1 MITQMKELIGIS
13 VNRTAMGKTVKSY
26 NGINNTK
33 CLEYISCKKK
43 KKINFHDITY
53 IVVVNSTGTIGRL
66 LTPFPGKRIFV
77 SIPRTATPIHW
88 LAFNQNASTS
98 LYKMKYRC

>member
-43 KKINFHDITY
+43 KTKFPRHYVYRSSQLNWYNRSSINS
-53 IVVVNSTGTIGRL
+53 V
-66 LTPFPGKRIFV
+66 
-77 SIPRTATPIHW
+77 PR
-88 LAFNQNASTS
+88 
-98 LYKMKYRC
+98 

>member
-33 CLEYISCKKK
+33 CLEYISCK

>member
-1 MITQMKELIGIS
+1 MIIQMRELIGIS
-13 VNRTAMGKTVKSY
+13 INSTAMGKTIKSY

-33 CLEYISCKKK
+33 YLEYISCKKK
-43 KKINFHDITY
+43 TNFHDIAY

-77 SIPRTATPIHW
+77 SIPRTDTPIHW
-88 LAFNQNASTS
+88 LAFNQDASTS
-98 LYKMKYRC
+98 LYKMKYRR

>member
-43 KKINFHDITY
+43 K
-53 IVVVNSTGTIGRL
+53 
-66 LTPFPGKRIFV
+66 
-77 SIPRTATPIHW
+77 
-88 LAFNQNASTS
+88 
-98 LYKMKYRC
+98 

>member
-43 KKINFHDITY
+43 KLNFHDITY